1 MSLAAV
7 HPARHYGRVWLM
19 IGGAATG
26 LLCALFWVDSPARR
40 WLLEQPA
47 SRFLKQSVPGVHT
60 TPEDSPASA
69 PLPADATVVA
79 FGLVDVEGGEVR
91 LSTQVPGKVAEVV
104 VSDGQRVKAGA
115 PLLKLQSVLA
125 ESRLKQAKET
135 VIQATLKLQIA
146 NRAPKLYV
154 EKIKEQMQSVAAYHE
169 AVEGYKEALRDLE
182 DLGEETVVANRKKT
196 TQREFKVASA
206 KLEAERR
213 RLEQVKLND
222 PAEEI
227 EVAQSDLA
235 KAKAAVAEAEE
246 FVDQH
251 TLTAPESGV
260 ILRVMVSKG
269 QVLGNLMQPAI
280 LFRPDRK
287 TILRCEVNQ
296 EFADRLRMGSR
307 AEVFTDKLDGK
318 RWSGKVTRLSDWIAP
333 RRSQLDEP
341 FEKNDV
347 RTMEAIVEFDGDSPP
362 VRQGQRLR
370 VVFLRG

>member
-1 MSLAAV
+1 
-7 HPARHYGRVWLM
+7 M

-69 PLPADATVVA
+69 PLPGDATVVA

-370 VVFLRG
+370 VVFLRD

>member
-1 MSLAAV
+1 MSIAAA
-7 HPARHYGRVWLM
+7 HPARHSGRSWLV
-19 IGGAATG
+19 GGAAATVAV
-26 LLCALFWVDSPARR
+26 CALFWIDSPIRR
-40 WLLEQPA
+40 WLLEQPV
-47 SRFLKQSVPGVHT
+47 SRRVMQTAPSVLAP
-60 TPEDSPASA
+60 PEQPQPSA

-91 LSTQVPGKVAEVV
+91 LSPQVPGKVAEVI
-104 VSDGQRVKAGA
+104 VSDGQRVKPGA
-115 PLLKLQSVLA
+115 PLLKLRSVLA
-125 ESRLKQAKET
+125 ERRLSMAKET
-135 VIQATLKLQIA
+135 VQQAKLKLQIA
-146 NRAPKLYV
+146 NRAPKLYI
-154 EKIKEQMQSVAAYHE
+154 EKIKEQMQSIAAVRE
-169 AVEGYKEALRDLE
+169 AVEGYKEALNDLDE
-182 DLGEETVVANRKKT
+182 LGEETVVANRRKM
-196 TQREFKVASA
+196 TQRELNVASA

-213 RLEQVKLND
+213 RLEQIKLSD

-260 ILRVMVSKG
+260 VLRVMVSTG
-269 QVLGNLMQPAI
+269 QMLGSLMQPAI

-296 EFADRLRMGSR
+296 EFADRLRTGCR
-307 AEVFTDKLDGK
+307 AVVFTDKLDGK
-318 RWSGKVTRLSDWIAP
+318 KWPGKVTRLSDWIAP

-347 RTMEAIVEFDGDSPP
+347 RTMEAIVEFDSDPPP

-370 VVFLRG
+370 VVFLHD